1 MELASGLQIAAV
13 DRPGTDDLVLLF
25 RRVIYESY
33 GMART
38 RNPTFFGVLAMVI
51 RTRSTHWGCSFG
63 FHRICPITE
72 PGPGRKVRQRRLRDL
87 RPATGVQGAAH
98 GCVLALAAW
107 AGFR

>member
-51 RTRSTHWGCSFG
+51 RTRRRTGDVHLDSTEF
-63 FHRICPITE
+63 
-72 PGPGRKVRQRRLRDL
+72 VR
-87 RPATGVQGAAH
+87 
-98 GCVLALAAW
+98 
-107 AGFR
+107 